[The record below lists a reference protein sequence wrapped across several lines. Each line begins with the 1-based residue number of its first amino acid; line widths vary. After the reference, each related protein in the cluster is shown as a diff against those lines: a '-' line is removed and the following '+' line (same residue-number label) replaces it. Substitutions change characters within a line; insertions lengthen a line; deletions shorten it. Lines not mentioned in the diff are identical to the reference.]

1 MSVTLLSWDG
11 PHHPDLS
18 HHGGGSVGHVSLLLS
33 LEVFLAQRRLGQQAI
48 PCQIELISMEGNKD
62 S

>member
-33 LEVFLAQRRLGQQAI
+33 LEVFLAQRRLG
-48 PCQIELISMEGNKD
+48 
-62 S
+62 